1 MATYSVRVFASW
13 AGIPITEMR
22 SLSINGPS
30 GPSEGRS
37 FFWVKNSGSVSITY
51 LGGGP
56 GTGSWGRYGRLVI
69 EGGGLD
75 WSQDAICGQT
85 TCSANLNG
93 VTEYTVEFSLLT

>member
-1 MATYSVRVFASW
+1 MATYSVEVFASW
-13 AGIPITEMR
+13 SGIPITEMR

-30 GPSEGRS
+30 GPSEGRD

-69 EGGGLD
+69 EGGGLN
-75 WSQDAICGQT
+75 WNQDAICGQT